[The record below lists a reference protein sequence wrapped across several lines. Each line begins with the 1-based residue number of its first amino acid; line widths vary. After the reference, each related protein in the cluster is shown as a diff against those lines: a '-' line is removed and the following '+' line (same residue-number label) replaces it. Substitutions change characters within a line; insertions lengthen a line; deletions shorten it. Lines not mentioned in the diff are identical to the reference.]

1 MISTDFQLEWSQNTS
16 FLIDT
21 DETLDYLSTFDSSS
35 FHRFVIVLDKN
46 LKDSFFSLINNA
58 LSKHEKEI
66 IVIEVVP
73 NEINKGIDQ
82 TIELIKTLEDKGV
95 GRFDLLISVGGGFV
109 SDITSFVASI
119 FMRGIPFIAIPTTL
133 IGQVDAVTAGKT
145 CINGPNTKNLLG
157 TFYFPRFAYINTLFL
172 STLPKREL
180 RQGWSEIFKYAL
192 LDSHLLIDLMQK
204 YFDEPSNLVMTRIIE
219 ETIRIRMKIRKVDP
233 LASNLGHTF
242 GHAFEK
248 ISNYRISHGDAIS
261 IGTLM
266 AIQFGE
272 KKGVTF
278 FGVYVV

>member
-1 MISTDFQLEWSQNTS
+1 
-16 FLIDT
+16 
-21 DETLDYLSTFDSSS
+21 
-35 FHRFVIVLDKN
+35 
-46 LKDSFFSLINNA
+46 
-58 LSKHEKEI
+58 
-66 IVIEVVP
+66 
-73 NEINKGIDQ
+73 
-82 TIELIKTLEDKGV
+82 
-95 GRFDLLISVGGGFV
+95 
-109 SDITSFVASI
+109 
-119 FMRGIPFIAIPTTL
+119 
-133 IGQVDAVTAGKT
+133 
-145 CINGPNTKNLLG
+145 
-157 TFYFPRFAYINTLFL
+157 
-172 STLPKREL
+172 LPKREL

-272 KKGVTF
+272 KKGVTRIGLHDEILSIMNNLELNTKF
-278 FGVYVV
+278 HKDFTFEEVAKIMLKDKKSSSKEINLVLISDIARPFYNKKDLFYSVRADEMTDYLSEYALKFSDRLDNKLYENL